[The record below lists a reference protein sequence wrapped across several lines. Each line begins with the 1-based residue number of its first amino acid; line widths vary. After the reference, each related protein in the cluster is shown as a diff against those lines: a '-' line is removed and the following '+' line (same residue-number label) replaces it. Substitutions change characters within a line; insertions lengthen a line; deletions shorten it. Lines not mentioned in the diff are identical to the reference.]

1 MSDETTPP
9 PLKLKARLRPEGE
22 SPATPSPAEQV
33 PAQPANTEAAA
44 PTLRL
49 KPRLDAATRRSI
61 ARPVLRHRMFTNFTA
76 DSEGMDTDKIVQ
88 RLLEAVAEPGEKDY

>member
-1 MSDETTPP
+1 VIDGRLLVTTND
-9 PLKLKARLRPEGE
+9 
-22 SPATPSPAEQV
+22 V
-33 PAQPANTEAAA
+33 
-44 PTLRL
+44 
-49 KPRLDAATRRSI
+49 RSI